1 MPRVAFNRLAKKRSY
16 APRKRTAVLTRA
28 KYKPRTTTANRS
40 LIKSN
45 AYAIR
50 SIRRLMPPSVYTDY
64 QYGFCQQPF
73 TSLAPAPFFNLINEE
88 LLSPNLWNAVLRQ
101 DQNVIESSLTLL
113 KRCQMN
119 LRYNLGEANWCQI
132 TTFVVSIRKDA
143 ANRIINEAN
152 LTLGEDYIYSP
163 QEQFNVR
170 LNPAV
175 FKCHYVRNVSLAAG
189 SWKEPAFES
198 AGDALVAQ
206 SSMTMAKGQVN
217 LKLNIKLKQPL
228 GTSWRVMDQSQL
240 MPQQRYFLLSFFK
253 GQQQEPDGVA
263 PSVCADCLYT
273 CFNSG

>member
-1 MPRVAFNRLAKKRSY
+1 MPRVTFNRLSKKRSSV
-16 APRKRTAVLTRA
+16 RKRRTSTITKAR
-28 KYKPRTTTANRS
+28 YKPRTTYANRS

-50 SIRRLMPPSVYTDY
+50 SIKRLMPPSVYTDY

-73 TSLAPAPFFNLINEE
+73 PAAPDEFFNLINAE
-88 LLSPNLWNAVLRQ
+88 LMSPTLWNPVLRQ
-101 DQNVIESSLTLL
+101 DQNVIESSMTML
-113 KRCQMN
+113 KRLQIN
-119 LRYNLGEANWCQI
+119 LRYDLGEANWCQI

-143 ANRIINEAN
+143 ANRIINQSN

-163 QEQFNVR
+163 QQQFNVR

-175 FKCHYVRNVSLAAG
+175 FKCHYVRNVSLMGGA
-189 SWKEPAFES
+189 WQQDTFQS
-198 AGDALVAQ
+198 AGDVLVSQ
-206 SSMTMAKGQVN
+206 SSNTFAKGQVN
-217 LKLNIKLKQPL
+217 LKFSTKLKQPL
-228 GTSWRVMDQSQL
+228 GTSWRTMDQSQL

-253 GQQQEPDGVA
+253 GQQTQVDDVS